1 MNDRIKTPRGVIIKA
16 GKTSCRLVWKP
27 GFAPNAN
34 ARYDSAQKY
43 VDSEVLRLSDPYVPM
58 QTGMLRKSGILGT
71 VVGSGTVQYVAPYAK
86 RQYYR
91 KWIIGSRTGPLR
103 GPLWFERM
111 KADHGKQI
119 IAGAKKIGGGKA

>member
-1 MNDRIKTPRGVIIKA
+1 MNDRIKTPRGTIVKA
-16 GKTSCRLVWKP
+16 GKVSCRLIWEP
-27 GFAPNAN
+27 GFAPAAN

-91 KWIIGSRTGPLR
+91 KRIIGSRTGPLR

-119 IAGAKKIGGGKA
+119 IAGAKKIGGGKT